1 MAMNKKAESGWRW
14 VVLAL
19 TCLMMI
25 GNYYSYDNPA
35 ALKTQIED
43 YMGDP
48 SDYETLYSLLYTV
61 YSIPNVFLPFF
72 GGYFVDKWGVR
83 ICMLIFCCF
92 IATGQC
98 IFSLGL
104 SVKSWPVMYVGRII
118 FGFGGESL
126 SVANSAILADW
137 FEGKELA
144 FAFGLNLSIARL
156 GSVINNLVSPPL
168 ANSVSVVFAL
178 WFSAILCGGSVC
190 AALAI
195 APIDRS
201 FEDEENAAKPK
212 LVLDENAG
220 ITNPLLEDE
229 GLSVHDID
237 SNRRTSG
244 NGKPVVKTEGDSSEK
259 QEIEF
264 KEVFTFSLGF
274 WLLVVSCL
282 VVYGCVLPFNNVAS
296 SLLLERDY
304 FMEPDSDCVLLDM
317 SSAETADSESNC
329 GTQGDSCN
337 YPVDCPSSKWYQPP
351 LPDSCQDGNGKQY
364 NNLKSSDIDCTADE
378 WTDKGSCGYYY
389 CVRQESAT
397 VQATTIMSIPY
408 IISACM
414 SPILGK
420 LVDTIGRRA
429 IIATMAPLVLIF
441 VHGSLALSD
450 MSPIVPLVGQGLA
463 YAGFAAVLWPS
474 VPLVVE
480 KRLTGL
486 AYGVCTAI
494 QNIGLATFPLIV
506 AAIYQVDE
514 EYIPNVEFFF
524 MSLACLG
531 TLVGFYLNYYDAK
544 HDNIFNRTSVPEDE
558 FDAISGGRDSEYR
571 SYSKGSFSQGEAA
584 NAIRV
589 KTNE

>member
-1 MAMNKKAESGWRW
+1 MAVNKKAESPWRW

-19 TCLMMI
+19 TCLVMI

-48 SDYETLYSLLYTV
+48 DDYETLYSLLYTV

-92 IATGQC
+92 IASGQC
-98 IFSLGL
+98 IFALGL
-104 SVKSWPVMYVGRII
+104 SLKSWPVMYVGRVV

-168 ANSVSVVFAL
+168 ATSVNVVFAL

-195 APIDRS
+195 MPIDRS

-212 LVLDENAG
+212 LVLDESTG
-220 ITNPLLEDE
+220 IINPLLEDE

-244 NGKPVVKTEGDSSEK
+244 DGKPILKKEVDADEK

-264 KEVFTFSLGF
+264 KEVFSFSLGF
-274 WLLVVSCL
+274 WLLVISCL
-282 VVYGCVLPFNNVAS
+282 VVYGCVLPFNNIAS

-304 FMEPDSDCVLLDM
+304 FMEPDSDCVLTDM
-317 SSAETADSESNC
+317 QMSEN
-329 GTQGDSCN
+329 TNEDDN
-337 YPVDCPSSKWYQPP
+337 DYNPPVNCPSSKWYQPP
-351 LPDSCQDGNGKQY
+351 LPDSCDDGNGKNY
-364 NNLKSSDIDCTADE
+364 SNLKSSDIDCTADE

-389 CVRQESAT
+389 CDRQETAT
-397 VQATTIMSIPY
+397 LQATTIMSIPY

-420 LVDTIGRRA
+420 VVDTIGRRA
-429 IIATMAPLVLIF
+429 IIATMAPVLLIA

-450 MSPIVPLVGQGLA
+450 ISPIAPLVGQGLA

-486 AYGVCTAI
+486 AYGVCTSI

-506 AAIYQVDE
+506 ASIYQVDD

-531 TLVGFYLNYYDAK
+531 TCVGLYLNYYDAT

-571 SYSKGSFSQGEAA
+571 SYSKGSFSQGEAE

-589 KTNE
+589 RQKTNE

>member
-1 MAMNKKAESGWRW
+1 MAVNKKAESGWRW

-92 IATGQC
+92 IAAGQC
-98 IFSLGL
+98 IFALGL

-118 FGFGGESL
+118 FGIGGESL

-178 WFSAILCGGSVC
+178 WVSAILCGGSVC

-389 CVRQESAT
+389 CDRQESAT

-429 IIATMAPLVLIF
+429 IIATMAPLVLVF

-486 AYGVCTAI
+486 AYGVCTSI